1 MHAVI
6 RTGGKQYRVTLG
18 QQVRVDR
25 LAGAAGDILDLTDV
39 LLLGDEDSTTL
50 GTPSVENAH
59 VVASIVEQV
68 RGRKILVFK
77 YKSKKR
83 YRKLRGHR
91 QRHTDLRIEEIV
103 GPDGASY
110 KHEKRE
116 RIVEEEPVTEE
127 EAEDEKDEVAVVEAS
142 SDEAAVDEADVDEAA
157 VDEAAVDE
165 AEDETTEDDT
175 AVDDVEDD
183 ASEDEAPADEN
194 EEAADDS
201 EAEQDK
207 ED

>member
-25 LAGAAGDILDLTDV
+25 LAGAAGDTVDLTDV
-39 LLLGDEDSTTL
+39 LLLSDEDSTTL
-50 GTPSVENAH
+50 GTPTVENAH

-116 RIVEEEPVTEE
+116 HIVEEEPVAEE
-127 EAEDEKDEVAVVEAS
+127 EAEDEKDEAAVDEAS
-142 SDEAAVDEADVDEAA
+142 SDEAAVDEAEVDETTVDEAK
-157 VDEAAVDE
+157 
-165 AEDETTEDDT
+165 DETTEDDT
-175 AVDDVEDD
+175 AVDEVEDD
-183 ASEDEAPADEN
+183 ASKNEAPADEN
-194 EEAADDS
+194 DEAADDS
-201 EAEQDK
+201 EAEQDT

>member
-1 MHAVI
+1 MQAVI

-25 LAGAAGDILDLTDV
+25 LAGAAGDIVDLTDV
-39 LLLGDEDSTTL
+39 LLLRDEDSTTL
-50 GTPSVENAH
+50 GTPTVENAH

-116 RIVEEEPVTEE
+116 HIVEEEPVAEE
-127 EAEDEKDEVAVVEAS
+127 EAEAAVDEAS
-142 SDEAAVDEADVDEAA
+142 SDEAAVDEAE

-165 AEDETTEDDT
+165 AEDETPEDDT
-175 AVDDVEDD
+175 AVDEVEDD
-183 ASEDEAPADEN
+183 ASEDEAPTDEN
-194 EEAADDS
+194 EEATDDS
-201 EAEQDK
+201 EAAQDK

>member
-1 MHAVI
+1 MQAVI

-25 LAGAAGDILDLTDV
+25 LAGAAGDIVDLTDV
-39 LLLGDEDSTTL
+39 LLLSDEDSTTL
-50 GTPSVENAH
+50 GTPTVENAH

-127 EAEDEKDEVAVVEAS
+127 EAEDEGGEAAVDEAS
-142 SDEAAVDEADVDEAA
+142 SDEAAVDEADVDEAS
-157 VDEAAVDE
+157 VDE
-165 AEDETTEDDT
+165 AENETTEDDT
-175 AVDDVEDD
+175 AVDEIEDD
-183 ASEDEAPADEN
+183 ASEDDAPAEEN
-194 EEAADDS
+194 EEATDDS

>member
-1 MHAVI
+1 MQAVI

-25 LAGAAGDILDLTDV
+25 LAGAAGDIVDLTDV
-39 LLLGDEDSTTL
+39 LLLRDEDSTTL
-50 GTPSVENAH
+50 GTPTVENAH

-116 RIVEEEPVTEE
+116 HIVEEEPVTEE
-127 EAEDEKDEVAVVEAS
+127 EAE
-142 SDEAAVDEADVDEAA
+142 AAVDEVE

-165 AEDETTEDDT
+165 AENETTEDDT
-175 AVDDVEDD
+175 AVDEVEDD
-183 ASEDEAPADEN
+183 ASEDEAPTDEN
-194 EEAADDS
+194 EEATDDS
-201 EAEQDK
+201 EAAQDK

>member
-25 LAGAAGDILDLTDV
+25 LAGDAGDTVDLTDV
-39 LLLGDEDSTTL
+39 LLLSDEDNTTL
-50 GTPSVENAH
+50 GTPTVENAH

-127 EAEDEKDEVAVVEAS
+127 EAEDEKDEAAVVEAS
-142 SDEAAVDEADVDEAA
+142 SDETAVDEADVDEAA
-157 VDEAAVDE
+157 VDEAD
-165 AEDETTEDDT
+165 DETTEDDT
-175 AVDDVEDD
+175 AVDEVEDD
-183 ASEDEAPADEN
+183 ASEDKAPADEN

>member
-25 LAGAAGDILDLTDV
+25 LAGAAGDTVDLTDV
-39 LLLGDEDSTTL
+39 LLLSDEDSTTL
-50 GTPSVENAH
+50 GTPTVENAH

-103 GPDGASY
+103 GPDGVSW
-110 KHEKRE
+110 KHEKKDPPAKDE
-116 RIVEEEPVTEE
+116 QVEIEEV
-127 EAEDEKDEVAVVEAS
+127 EDELDEDGVADAETE
-142 SDEAAVDEADVDEAA
+142 DEAVDEENVDSEDGKDEA
-157 VDEAAVDE
+157 D
-165 AEDETTEDDT
+165 
-175 AVDDVEDD
+175 
-183 ASEDEAPADEN
+183 EDEAPEDG
-194 EEAADDS
+194 EE
-201 EAEQDK
+201 EDK
-207 ED
+207 

>member
-25 LAGAAGDILDLTDV
+25 LAGDAGDIIDLTDV
-39 LLLGDEDSTTL
+39 LLLSDEDSTTL
-50 GTPSVENAH
+50 GTPTVENAH

-127 EAEDEKDEVAVVEAS
+127 EAKAAVDEAS

-157 VDEAAVDE
+157 VDEA
-165 AEDETTEDDT
+165 EDETTEDDT
-175 AVDDVEDD
+175 AVDEVEDD

-194 EEAADDS
+194 DEAADDS